1 MNTAAT
7 AQACASAQAVQYHY
21 DLGNEFYRLWLDSS
35 MTYSCGL
42 WEADGTLEEAQA
54 RKIDHHIRE
63 ARAAGGGRVLD
74 IGCGWGGTLRSLVGA
89 HGVTR
94 AVGLT
99 LSQTQATWI
108 AAFGHPRIEVR
119 LESWQNHAPT
129 EPYDA
134 IISVGAFEH
143 FARPDITGAQKVQVY
158 REFFERCYGWLPPG
172 GRLSLQTIAYG
183 NVPRQQMHPFFATEI
198 FPESDLPTLAE
209 IAQAS
214 ERTFEVLA
222 LRNDAEDYRLTCQSW
237 LSRLKAHRAQAVE
250 LVGEAAVN
258 RYEKY
263 LALFVISF
271 RTRAM
276 HLLRLTLR
284 RNDRLFD
291 QQGGYRMTSDVQSAD
306 TGARSAPIPGMR
318 GEGYYDAH
326 SDSQK
331 LALVSAQTLIA
342 GAVRRIPLPTD
353 SRPFT
358 VVDYG
363 CSEGRNSGMAAR
375 WVIDALVDREAPVPS
390 ICVIFN
396 DLPTNHFNGLFR
408 NLASTGSG
416 LETTDGCP
424 IFVFASGRSFYS
436 QILPSG
442 TASFG
447 LSSTALHWLSRPP
460 VVHFAEH
467 TYSGWARG
475 PVREAFAAQSR
486 EDLTAFL
493 FYRAREIRPGGRLVL
508 LMLGRADAGE
518 LVGIDGEKISGLMTT
533 ELMNQVL
540 IEMVEDG
547 TLDRQE
553 YHNFFYPT
561 YCPSLAEVLAPLQEP
576 GSPLVEQFT
585 VEHAEV
591 QALPCPLYTRYRQ
604 SGNLQEYAQAYT
616 AFIRAFSEPLFAQTL
631 FRDREGSLE
640 DYYARIHSRIARSPQ
655 AFVYEQVQ
663 LQLVLARN

>member
-7 AQACASAQAVQYHY
+7 AQACASAQAIQYHY

-119 LESWQNHAPT
+119 LESWQDHAPA

-143 FARPDITGAQKVQVY
+143 FARPELTGAQKVQVY
-158 REFFERCYGWLPPG
+158 REFFERCHGWLPPG

-183 NVPRQQMHPFFATEI
+183 NVPKQQMHPFFSSEI
-198 FPESDLPTLAE
+198 FPESDLPTLTE

-214 ERTFEVLA
+214 ARTFEVIA

-237 LSRLKAHRAQAVE
+237 LTRLKSHRAQAVA
-250 LVGEAAVN
+250 LVGEAAVS

-263 LALFVISF
+263 LALFVLSF

-276 HLLRLTLR
+276 HLLRITLR

-291 QQGGYRMTSDVQSAD
+291 QQGDHQTTHGQSSD
-306 TGARSAPIPGMR
+306 TRARSAASPGMK
-318 GEGYYDAH
+318 GEGFYDAH

-331 LALVSAQTLIA
+331 LALVSAQALIA
-342 GAVRRIPLPTD
+342 GAVRRIPPLTD

-358 VVDYG
+358 IVDYG
-363 CSEGRNSGMAAR
+363 CSEGRNSLMAVQWAL
-375 WVIDALVDREAPVPS
+375 DALAGQEDLQPT
-390 ICVIFN
+390 ICVVHN
-396 DLPTNHFNGLFR
+396 DLPTNNFNGLFR
-408 NLASTGSG
+408 NLGSTGCC
-416 LETTDGCP
+416 LETANGCP
-424 IFVFASGRSFYS
+424 IYVFAAGRSFYR

-442 TASFG
+442 SASFG

-460 VVHFAEH
+460 VVHFPEH

-475 PVREAFAAQSR
+475 SVREAFAAQSR
-486 EDLTAFL
+486 QDLTTFL
-493 FYRAREIRPGGRLVL
+493 SCRAQETRPGGRLVL

-518 LVGIDGEKISGLMTT
+518 LAGIDGEKISGLMTT

-553 YHNFFYPT
+553 YHDFFYPT

-631 FRDREGSLE
+631 FRGRARLLE
-640 DYYARIHSRIARSPQ
+640 NYYAGVHSRIARSPQ
-655 AFVYEQVQ
+655 AFVHEQVQ